1 MTVPPV
7 APPRLLE
14 LASINEIGKALT
26 STLDLDEV
34 LRLIMTKISE
44 HLRPENWSLLLV
56 DEEGRELSFVI
67 AVGPGSEGLKGI
79 TLKVG
84 EGVAG
89 WVAANGEPLVIPDVS
104 LDPRFSKRVDN
115 LSGFRTESIICV
127 PLKVRGVSSA

>member
-1 MTVPPV
+1 
-7 APPRLLE
+7 
-14 LASINEIGKALT
+14 
-26 STLDLDEV
+26 
-34 LRLIMTKISE
+34 
-44 HLRPENWSLLLV
+44 
-56 DEEGRELSFVI
+56 
-67 AVGPGSEGLKGI
+67 I